1 MSEKSPTITGFVI
14 DGSNIASLNSDK
26 HDKKTKPQDKLELL
40 PLLLVVI
47 TLIKKGYDFAV
58 YLDGNFRHGAK
69 IKPYA
74 QALNQLILQGQ
85 FKEAISTQADNY
97 VIQLADGKH
106 WGIISNDRY
115 KDDKFT
121 SYTWLHERES
131 SRLVR
136 ASLMDDLLMLTGGL
150 MENINVGKYTTESA
164 LDELFQLLGQDKSA
178 NPVSTPTPQPI
189 KPITGVGEKVEEILA
204 DKPTDTDTGSGNTGD
219 TIEAPEIPIWI
230 TDEEPPKEPS
240 YAQKMFA
247 KMKKELRDRNNGTYK
262 EES

>member
-1 MSEKSPTITGFVI
+1 MSEKSPAITGFVI

-74 QALNQLILQGQ
+74 QALNQLISQGQ

-131 SRLVR
+131 PRLVR

-164 LDELFQLLGQDKSA
+164 LDELFQLLGQDKPA
-178 NPVSTPTPQPI
+178 NPVFTPTPQPI
-189 KPITGVGEKVEEILA
+189 KPITEVGEKVEEILG
-204 DKPTDTDTGSGNTGD
+204 DKPTDTNNGNID
-219 TIEAPEIPIWI
+219 DNEVPAWI
-230 TDEEPPKEPS
+230 IDEEPPKEPS